1 MKIYVI
7 FICLFLANV
16 SKDQR
21 LGLLSCII
29 ILFFS
34 QKRNYFKVA
43 YIYGVTCENLMHLQS
58 GGDQISLISVS
69 SSWTVICFLGFVAL
83 MFRSG

>member
-1 MKIYVI
+1 MKICVV

-21 LGLLSCII
+21 LGLLSFFKKKII
-29 ILFFS
+29 FS

-43 YIYGVTCENLMHLQS
+43 YIYGVTCENLIHLQS

-69 SSWTVICFLGFVAL
+69 SSWMVICFLGFVAL
-83 MFRSG
+83 MFR